1 MTPLGPVGTSLLI
14 SGGLHQARRGCSSEI
29 GQQGEMGGCGR
40 PAERPWDQESAF
52 SAQSRDKWDPW
63 LLSPR
68 LPGAKIYGQVGT
80 KHCQGVS
87 LASGNWESLDS
98 ATAFRPAAENGRC
111 LPSVASWVLVPV
123 RDGKAEDFSVPLLPH
138 L

>member
-14 SGGLHQARRGCSSEI
+14 SGGLHQARRGCSSGI
-29 GQQGEMGGCGR
+29 GQQGEMGGSGR
-40 PAERPWDQESAF
+40 PAGLPWDQESAF
-52 SAQSRDKWDPW
+52 SAQSRDTWDPW

-68 LPGAKIYGQVGT
+68 LPGAKICGQVGA

-98 ATAFRPAAENGRC
+98 AAAFRPAAENGTC
-111 LPSVASWVLVPV
+111 LPSVASWVLGPV